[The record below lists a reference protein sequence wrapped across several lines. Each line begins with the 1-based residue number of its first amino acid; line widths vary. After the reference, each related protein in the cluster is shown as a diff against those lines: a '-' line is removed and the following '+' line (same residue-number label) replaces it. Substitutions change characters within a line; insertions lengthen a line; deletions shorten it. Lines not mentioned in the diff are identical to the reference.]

1 MKRNVNHES
10 GASELRVLPWDCA
23 GCGSGAVRTR
33 ALERRLGHL
42 LHVVGMGRMVWGG
55 LASLDKPSFPPRSE
69 RDARTT
75 SKVIAQRYVVR
86 YVGFVDY

>member
-10 GASELRVLPWDCA
+10 GASELRVLPWYCG
-23 GCGSGAVRTR
+23 GCGTGVFRTR
-33 ALERRLGHL
+33 AVERQSGLL

-69 RDARTT
+69 RDSRTT
-75 SKVIAQRYVVR
+75 SKVMTQRHVKQHVR
-86 YVGFVDY
+86 SVSV